1 MILYNGQ
8 TSNGNGDFISVNLI
22 NGRVQYSYDLGS
34 GVANLTSGGEEN
46 LVQNNPTKYPI
57 TLNEWHSIKIT
68 RNGPHGTLQVD
79 DGPVISGS
87 SKAPLT
93 ELNLGTSLYLGG
105 FRYKLFHNFSYKNNN
120 VIQLI

>member
-105 FRYKLFHNFSYKNNN
+105 FRYKWFHNFHIKSITLN
-120 VIQLI
+120 

>member
-22 NGRVQYSYDLGS
+22 NGRVQYCYDLGS
-34 GVANLTSGGEEN
+34 GVANLTSGGEAN

-79 DGPVISGS
+79 DGPVVSGS
-87 SKAPLT
+87 SKAPLS
-93 ELNLGTSLYLGG
+93 ELNLGTSLFLGG
-105 FRYKLFHNFSYKNNN
+105 FQYDFLN
-120 VIQLI
+120 IL